1 MFSLIEFAEPCSN
14 WEELK
19 KIGSYETELIVQQ
32 KSKESL
38 DYSDVN
44 TDYYKKLKRGQQN
57 NLVTISP
64 PGKHLRI
71 LAQTESRTVPAWN
84 PKISSGS
91 SLLTARIIRKA
102 WNRCARSN
110 AHQKELNVVVQAPQD
125 LPRQSPDHRHGMDVF
140 CLTAIKTKLNQVE
153 VSRNK
158 TEKNSC
164 TRALIQLKNTYI
176 VGVITTIWFYY
187 LGTVKNYFEGKK
199 SNDASIETT
208 VKDTLKQASN
218 RIYLKVLPKNAVL
231 LKIGG
236 GNKRFNIF

>member
-57 NLVTISP
+57 NL
-64 PGKHLRI
+64 LRQRVGLYPLGI
-71 LAQTESRTVPAWN
+71 LKYRREAHS
-84 PKISSGS
+84 
-91 SLLTARIIRKA
+91 ARIIRKA